1 MVISRPQFQRE
12 TIMTKLVL
20 RSLVLASFAIGLMA
34 CNTVKGVGKDI
45 KKAGETIEKTAEK
58 HD

>member
-1 MVISRPQFQRE
+1 MIKLILRG
-12 TIMTKLVL
+12 LVL
-20 RSLVLASFAIGLMA
+20 TSFALGMMA

-45 KKAGETIEKTAEK
+45 KKAGETIEETAEK

>member
-1 MVISRPQFQRE
+1 MQ
-12 TIMTKLVL
+12 
-20 RSLVLASFAIGLMA
+20 RSLKLLTLCVCVLAFAA

-45 KKAGETIEKTAEK
+45 KKAGEKIEEAADK